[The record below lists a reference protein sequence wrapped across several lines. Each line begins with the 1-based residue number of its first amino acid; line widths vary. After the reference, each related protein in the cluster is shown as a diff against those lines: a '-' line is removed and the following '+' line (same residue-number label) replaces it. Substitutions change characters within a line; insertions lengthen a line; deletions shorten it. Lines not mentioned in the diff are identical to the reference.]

1 MFIIVVTLIVDTSII
16 KTYDLISKKESLGW
30 KIPIFGLI
38 VVICAVVQYS
48 MLEFVKRKRV
58 KVIITPKELSLN
70 ATHKTVTTF
79 QYILISLLVLVLIQ
93 IFVESYYSSAMLI
106 AITSISYLL
115 AIAMMIFLAQRF
127 FSWYLSNK
135 NSIILLYGLSA
146 AVLATNAGF
155 TLLLTID
162 KFVTFPTDILP
173 RISGSA
179 LTPLSSWAIG
189 LNYGYF
195 VSSVV
200 SFLITWTATSLLL
213 RHYTHKLGNVKY
225 WIILAIPLGYF
236 LSQFVILVLNTFGPF
251 IQADPV
257 TISIFVTLL
266 FMLSKP
272 IGGILFG
279 IAFWIMS
286 RSISSENVVRN
297 YLTISACGLVILFT
311 SNQAIVLL
319 TAPYPPFGLAT
330 VSFVGLS
337 SYFILVGIYSSAI
350 SVSLDIGL
358 RKSIRKSVEDHSKF
372 LHGIGRAQMDQ
383 GIQEVVLK
391 VSKEYSGKMV
401 EQIGVEP
408 SVTEE
413 DLKQYVSEVIDEIK
427 SDKNRNLT

>member
-1 MFIIVVTLIVDTSII
+1 MVPNIGNLSFCLWNQFECAAFIPTQKFYYFIIRSVCCRS
-16 KTYDLISKKESLGW
+16 G
-30 KIPIFGLI
+30 
-38 VVICAVVQYS
+38 
-48 MLEFVKRKRV
+48 
-58 KVIITPKELSLN
+58 
-70 ATHKTVTTF
+70 
-79 QYILISLLVLVLIQ
+79 
-93 IFVESYYSSAMLI
+93 
-106 AITSISYLL
+106 
-115 AIAMMIFLAQRF
+115 
-127 FSWYLSNK
+127 
-135 NSIILLYGLSA
+135 
-146 AVLATNAGF
+146 TNAGF

-200 SFLITWTATSLLL
+200 SFLITWTATCLLL

-236 LSQFVILVLNTFGPF
+236 LSQFVILVGPF

-257 TISIFVTLL
+257 TISIFLTLL
-266 FMLSKP
+266 FTLSKP

-337 SYFILVGIYSSAI
+337 SYFILVGICSSAI

-372 LHGIGRAQMDQ
+372 STWYRTSSNGPRDTGSCFKGEQRVFREDGR
-383 GIQEVVLK
+383 
-391 VSKEYSGKMV
+391 
-401 EQIGVEP
+401 
-408 SVTEE
+408 T
-413 DLKQYVSEVIDEIK
+413 
-427 SDKNRNLT
+427 NRS